1 MGPFSLRVYGAIEA
15 FKENN
20 QIEVMKSNSIE
31 IFNLTKSFRKKLD
44 QNIKQFEKRF
54 SEVAKIVR
62 EVKSMNVYPE
72 DFITAYVYL
81 KYPEYCE
88 KSEVLEA
95 VPKILIKYINMF
107 RELMEKIGLSDEEI
121 ITELKRIRKE
131 YYERKGK

>member
-20 QIEVMKSNSIE
+20 QIEVMKSNGIE